1 MCGGKLILH
10 KRDRKGHLHHIA
22 DPGGQEGAKA
32 MNMIC
37 VDDEPLAVE
46 YTLKQCGQLP
56 EIDRA
61 EGFTNA
67 ESALTYLREHSAD
80 IALLDINMP
89 DIDGITL
96 AAQIKQLHP
105 QMAILFLTAYKQY
118 AFDAYAVHPAG
129 YLLKPVS
136 LEKLA
141 EEVAYIHGARHSAA
155 LSHIHVKT
163 FGYFD
168 VYVGDKP
175 ISFRLAK
182 SKEILA
188 YLVDKQGNGVTRPD
202 LFAAIWEDQLYD
214 RRMQKQLDVYIR
226 SLRDT
231 LREYGA
237 EQIMEIEKGVLRVK
251 PDTFSCDAYLF
262 FLGDADTINAYRG
275 EYMSSYSWASMTEG
289 ILSWRITDEN
299 KDY

>member
-1 MCGGKLILH
+1 
-10 KRDRKGHLHHIA
+10 
-22 DPGGQEGAKA
+22 
-32 MNMIC
+32 MNVIC

-61 EGFTNA
+61 EGFTDA

-89 DIDGITL
+89 DTDGIAL
-96 AAQIKQLHP
+96 AAQIKQLRP
-105 QMAILFLTAYKQY
+105 QTAILFLTAYKQY

-202 LFAAIWEDQLYD
+202 LFAAIWEEQFYD
-214 RRMQKQLDVYIR
+214 RRMQKQLDV
-226 SLRDT
+226 
-231 LREYGA
+231 
-237 EQIMEIEKGVLRVK
+237 VLRVK

-262 FLGDADTINAYRG
+262 FSGDADTINAYRG

-289 ILSWRITDEN
+289 ILSWRIHQT
-299 KDY
+299 

>member
-1 MCGGKLILH
+1 
-10 KRDRKGHLHHIA
+10 
-22 DPGGQEGAKA
+22 
-32 MNMIC
+32 MNVIC

-46 YTLKQCGQLP
+46 YTLKQCRQLP
-56 EIDRA
+56 EIGRA
-61 EGFTNA
+61 EGFTDA

-89 DIDGITL
+89 DINGITL

-188 YLVDKQGNGVTRPD
+188 YLVETYGGELVFGHWDMEPRDMEEVYGKGFEELYRDWEVWNRAKCDELGIRLD
-202 LFAAIWEDQLYD
+202 LAKAD
-214 RRMQKQLDVYIR
+214 
-226 SLRDT
+226 
-231 LREYGA
+231 A
-237 EQIMEIEKGVLRVK
+237 EKAG
-251 PDTFSCDAYLF
+251 
-262 FLGDADTINAYRG
+262 
-275 EYMSSYSWASMTEG
+275 
-289 ILSWRITDEN
+289 
-299 KDY
+299 

>member
-1 MCGGKLILH
+1 
-10 KRDRKGHLHHIA
+10 
-22 DPGGQEGAKA
+22 
-32 MNMIC
+32 MNVIC

-46 YTLKQCGQLP
+46 YTLKQCRQLP

-61 EGFTNA
+61 EGFTDA
-67 ESALTYLREHSAD
+67 ESALAYLREHSAD

-89 DIDGITL
+89 DTDGIAL
-96 AAQIKQLHP
+96 AAQIKQLRP
-105 QMAILFLTAYKQY
+105 QTAILFLTAYKQY

-136 LEKLA
+136 LESMA
-141 EEVAYIHGARHSAA
+141 EEVTYIHRARHAA
-155 LSHIHVKT
+155 AASHIHVKT

-214 RRMQKQLDVYIR
+214 RKMQKQLDVYIR
-226 SLRDT
+226 SLRES

-237 EQIMEIEKGVLRVK
+237 EEMLEMEKGTLRVR
-251 PDTFSCDAYLF
+251 PETFICDAYLF
-262 FLGDADTINAYRG
+262 FAGDSDTINAYRG
-275 EYMSSYSWASMTEG
+275 EYMSAYSWASMTES
-289 ILSWRITDEN
+289 ILSWRTN
-299 KDY
+299 QT